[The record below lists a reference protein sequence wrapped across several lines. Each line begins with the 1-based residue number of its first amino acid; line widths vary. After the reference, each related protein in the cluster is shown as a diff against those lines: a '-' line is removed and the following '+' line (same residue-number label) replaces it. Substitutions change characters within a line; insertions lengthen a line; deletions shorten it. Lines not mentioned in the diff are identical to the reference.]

1 MGRSLM
7 FTACAVLVTGTAIAQ
22 SPAGQLRSLEGVAR
36 NDNPGF
42 AGFSAQRGAAFFRS
56 QHGGNWSC
64 ATCHTDDPRRG
75 GRHAV
80 TGKAIEPLAPVA
92 NASRLSDSAKTEK
105 WFRRNC
111 KDVLKRE
118 CSAQEK
124 GDVVAYLI
132 SLTP

>member
-1 MGRSLM
+1 M
-7 FTACAVLVTGTAIAQ
+7 FTACALLATGTAIAQ
-22 SPAGQLRSLEGVAR
+22 SPADQLRSLERDAR
-36 NDNPGF
+36 GADAAF
-42 AGFSAQRGAAFFRS
+42 AGFSAQRGAAFFRT
-56 QHGGNWSC
+56 QHGGDWSC

-92 NASRLSDSAKTEK
+92 NAARLSDSAKTEK

-118 CSAQEK
+118 CSTQEK

-132 SLTP
+132 SLAP